1 MHARNGGPVTERGP
15 SPRGGTY
22 AIEVP
27 AGWNGQLLLYSR
39 GLPMAPGDPPWDAS
53 DPLIRVLLDEG
64 YAIAGTGGPMFWPLE
79 QTFANQQA
87 LLDTFVGRIA
97 EPEHT
102 IAWGLSIGG
111 IMTAGLVERL
121 AGRLSGALPLC
132 GNLAG
137 AVGVH
142 NRELD
147 IAFVIKA
154 LLGAESPVQLVR
166 ISDPEPNLAAARSLL
181 DHARETT
188 SGRARLALAAAVGN
202 IPGWYDPMSPEP
214 EPGDFDER
222 LRNQLRWYDEPGF
235 LVYFMLR
242 AQVEQQA
249 GGNPSWND
257 GVDYGA
263 LLAASPG
270 RDEVAALYADAGL
283 DLDTDLAVLRDA
295 ARVRADPSAVAYLER
310 NIVFSGDLGGVPV
323 LTMHTEGDG
332 LVTPDNETAYAEV
345 VASTGQQDLLRQLFV
360 HRGGHCT
367 FTPAEI
373 LVGLRALLDRV
384 RTGDWPTLTP
394 AACNAAAAA
403 LGSER
408 NTVFRTGDA
417 AAPAF
422 SAFAPGRFPRPYDAR
437 AADLGQRAAED
448 SRRR

>member
-154 LLGAESPVQLVR
+154 LLGAGSLT
-166 ISDPEPNLAAARSLL
+166 RSRTSRQR
-181 DHARETT
+181 DRYWTT
-188 SGRARLALAAAVGN
+188 LGKRRPGGPAL
-202 IPGWYDPMSPEP
+202 PWP
-214 EPGDFDER
+214 R
-222 LRNQLRWYDEPGF
+222 
-235 LVYFMLR
+235 
-242 AQVEQQA
+242 
-249 GGNPSWND
+249 
-257 GVDYGA
+257 
-263 LLAASPG
+263 
-270 RDEVAALYADAGL
+270 
-283 DLDTDLAVLRDA
+283 
-295 ARVRADPSAVAYLER
+295 PSA
-310 NIVFSGDLGGVPV
+310 
-323 LTMHTEGDG
+323 
-332 LVTPDNETAYAEV
+332 
-345 VASTGQQDLLRQLFV
+345 
-360 HRGGHCT
+360 T
-367 FTPAEI
+367 FPA
-373 LVGLRALLDRV
+373 GTTR
-384 RTGDWPTLTP
+384 
-394 AACNAAAAA
+394 
-403 LGSER
+403 
-408 NTVFRTGDA
+408 
-417 AAPAF
+417 
-422 SAFAPGRFPRPYDAR
+422 
-437 AADLGQRAAED
+437 
-448 SRRR
+448 